1 MRIVPFLA
9 AVSIGAVGLSSC
21 ADFRQAPPTVADN
34 LVTNAA
40 DTVER
45 FKTLPQM
52 TGFKGEIATA
62 KAIVILPSV
71 FKAGYFVGGEGGNG
85 VLVVRGAEGVWSHPA
100 FYTLAGASFGVQ
112 IGLQDT
118 EIIRVLRSDK
128 ALKAILEHQV
138 KLGADA
144 GITVGVVGM
153 GLEASTTTA
162 LGPDVLAFANSILGL
177 YGGASLEGAV
187 LVRRTDLNEAFYTPG
202 AVPRA
207 IVFENKYS
215 NPKAEP
221 LRTALAAPQAAAP

>member
-1 MRIVPFLA
+1 MKRVPFLA
-9 AVSIGAVGLSSC
+9 AVFIGAVGLSSC
-21 ADFRQAPPTVADN
+21 ADFRHAPPTVADN
-34 LVTNAA
+34 LVTHAA

-52 TGFKGEIATA
+52 ADFKGEIATA
-62 KAIVILPSV
+62 NAIVVLPTV
-71 FKAGYFVGGEGGNG
+71 FKAGYFFGAEGGNG
-85 VLVVRGAEGVWSHPA
+85 VLVVRGADGVWSHPA
-100 FYTLAGASFGVQ
+100 FYTLGGASFGLQ

-118 EIIRVLRSDK
+118 EIVLVLRSAK
-128 ALKAILEHQV
+128 ALNAILDHQA

-153 GLEASTTTA
+153 GIEASTTTA

-187 LVRRTDLNEAFYTPG
+187 LVRRTDLNEAFYGPG

-207 IVFENKYS
+207 IVFENKYQ
-215 NPKAEP
+215 NPKAGP
-221 LRTALAAPQAAAP
+221 LRTALALP

>member
-1 MRIVPFLA
+1 MRRVQFLA
-9 AVSIGAVGLSSC
+9 AVCIAAVGLSSC
-21 ADFRQAPPTVADN
+21 AELRHAPPTVADN
-34 LVTNAA
+34 LVNHAA
-40 DTVER
+40 VTVER

-52 TGFKGEIATA
+52 ADFKGEIATA
-62 KAIVILPSV
+62 KAVVVLPSV
-71 FKAGYFVGGEGGNG
+71 FKAGYFIGGEGGNG

-118 EIIRVLRSDK
+118 EIVLVLRSDK
-128 ALKAILEHQV
+128 ALNAILEHQA
-138 KLGADA
+138 KLGADV

-153 GLEASTTTA
+153 GIEASTTSA
-162 LGPDVLAFANSILGL
+162 LGPDILAFANSILGL

-187 LVRRTDLNEAFYTPG
+187 LVRRTDLNEAFYAPG
-202 AVPRA
+202 AETRA

-221 LRTALAAPQAAAP
+221 LRTALAASQAAAP

>member
-1 MRIVPFLA
+1 MQRVPFLA
-9 AVSIGAVGLSSC
+9 AVFIAAVGLSSC
-21 ADFRQAPPTVADN
+21 ADFRHAPPTVADN
-34 LVTNAA
+34 LVTHAA

-52 TGFKGEIATA
+52 ADFKGEIATA
-62 KAIVILPSV
+62 KAIVVLPSV
-71 FKAGYFVGGEGGNG
+71 FKAGYFIGGEGGNG
-85 VLVVRGAEGVWSHPA
+85 VLVVRGAGGVWSHPA
-100 FYTLAGASFGVQ
+100 FYTLAGASFGLQ

-118 EIIRVLRSDK
+118 EIVLVLRSAK
-128 ALKAILEHQV
+128 ALKAVLDHQA

-153 GLEASTTTA
+153 GVEASTTAA

-187 LVRRTDLNEAFYTPG
+187 LVRRTDLNEAFYGPG

-207 IVFENKYS
+207 IVFENKYQ
-215 NPKAEP
+215 NPKAGP
-221 LRTALAAPQAAAP
+221 LRTALARP